1 MAKNEVIT
9 MRSSIYRFFSICLE
23 LADLVDENG
32 GAGHEVYNKQL
43 GIGYRVLSSYLR
55 KGVQEVIDLQAKYY
69 GAIASKNLAE
79 TGEKEA
85 HDFLEDVFGDREPY
99 TINDEDKKRIKA
111 FVKNIMDEWDTECV
125 DE

>member
-1 MAKNEVIT
+1 MKNN
-9 MRSSIYRFFSICLE
+9 IYRFLSICLE

-32 GAGHEVYNKQL
+32 GAGHEIYNKQL

-79 TGEKEA
+79 IGEKEA

-99 TINDEDKKRIKA
+99 TINDKDKERIKM
-111 FVKNIMDEWDTECV
+111 FVKGIMKEWDMKGGD